1 MQTETVNFKKEH
13 DFGSIIS
20 GTFQFLKQEYK
31 MLLRMILLYAGPFI
45 LFQIIANAM
54 FQDNMLDFQSKI
66 IYGGNPFDFLK
77 EFFNYFL
84 ILTFF
89 STLTYTMIISIT
101 NSYISIYAEKG
112 KDNFTSQDV
121 WQKTQSNFFKVLGA
135 NILVAIIV
143 GIGTVFCFIPGI
155 YLFVSLS
162 LIYIIMIN
170 ENVSIG
176 DAFSKSFALTKV
188 QWWWT
193 LLLIIVVYAIIG
205 VITMIISI
213 PSAVINSSAAFN
225 FSGEISETSRMT
237 NIIFNALLTLVSAIL
252 SVIPIIALSFQYF
265 NIKAINN
272 KTSLLQQLDGNNNT
286 EN

>member
-13 DFGSIIS
+13 DFGGIIS

-66 IYGGNPFDFLK
+66 MYGGNPLDFFK
-77 EFFNYFL
+77 EFLNYFL

-101 NSYISIYAEKG
+101 NSYIGIYVEKG
-112 KDNFTSQDV
+112 KDNFTLQDV
-121 WQKTQSNFFKVLGA
+121 WQKAQSNFFKVLGA

-143 GIGTVFCFIPGI
+143 GIGTVFCFVPGI

-170 ENVSIG
+170 ENISIG

-193 LLLIIVVYAIIG
+193 LLLIIVVYAMVGIIA
-205 VITMIISI
+205 MIISI
-213 PSAVINSSAAFN
+213 PSAVINSSSALN
-225 FSGEISETSRMT
+225 FSGEISETSKMI

-265 NIKAINN
+265 NIKAIKN
-272 KTSLLQQLDGNNNT
+272 KTSLLRNLCKAKDI
-286 EN
+286 